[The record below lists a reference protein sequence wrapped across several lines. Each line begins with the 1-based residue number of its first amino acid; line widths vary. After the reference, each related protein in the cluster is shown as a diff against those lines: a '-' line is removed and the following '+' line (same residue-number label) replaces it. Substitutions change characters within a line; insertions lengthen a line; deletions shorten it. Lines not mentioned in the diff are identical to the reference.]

1 MPAQVVRP
9 ASLLGLPVSPGRT
22 AGPLLHMGEPVLLV
36 DLHRPEVV
44 DPAREG
50 ELAVAALNH
59 VGARLAELALGASS
73 TATAVLE
80 AESMMATDPGLH
92 DAVVERAATGVPAAW
107 AVDAAIAETQ
117 TIFRDAGGF
126 LAERVADLEDI
137 RNRAIAH
144 LLGRS
149 MPGVPSGPEPFVLVA
164 DDLAP
169 ADTAGLDPAVVLA
182 LVTERGG
189 ITSHTAILARSLG
202 IPAIVSCSGILAVA
216 QGSLVGVDGSTGV
229 VEVDLAP
236 DVVAE
241 RQALALAAR
250 VGLSADAGPGR
261 TADGHPVKLL
271 LNIGGA
277 DDLVGPAADVAE
289 GVGLFRT
296 EFLFLGRLDVPS
308 EEEQEAAYRAVF
320 ERAAGRKIVVRTL
333 DAGADKPL
341 PFLGL
346 GAEPNPALGIR
357 GLRIARSQPE
367 VLSQQLDALARAAQA
382 TGADVWVMAPM
393 VSTRTEADG
402 FVTTARARGLPVA
415 GVMIEVP
422 AAALQA
428 TQILD
433 VVDFLSIGTN
443 DLSQYTLA
451 ADRQNGELADLLDPW
466 QPALLTLIGAC
477 GTAGLAVGKAVGVC
491 GEAASDPLLALVLVG
506 LGVTSLSMS
515 ARSIPAVHASL
526 AAHTLAQ
533 CQDFASLALGA
544 ADHRAGRAAVRAVAH
559 TA

>member
-1 MPAQVVRP
+1 VAEAEVV
-9 ASLLGLPVSPGRT
+9 ASLIGLPVSPGRA
-22 AGPLLHMGEPVLLV
+22 AGPLLRMGEPVLLV
-36 DLHRPEVV
+36 DVHRPDVD
-44 DPAREG
+44 DPAHEG
-50 ELAVAALNH
+50 ELAVAALNQ
-59 VGARLAELALGASS
+59 VGDALASLAAGASA
-73 TATAVLE
+73 TAAAVLE
-80 AESMMATDPGLH
+80 AESMMAQDPGLH
-92 DAVVERAATGVPAAW
+92 EAVVERAAAGMPAAW

-117 TIFRDAGGF
+117 AVFRDAGGF

-137 RNRAIAH
+137 RNRAIAY

-149 MPGVPSGPEPFVLVA
+149 MPGVPRGDEPFVLAA

-169 ADTAGLDPAVVLA
+169 ADTAGLDPEVVLA
-182 LVTERGG
+182 MVTEHGG

-202 IPAIVSCSGILAVA
+202 IPAVVSCSGILGVA
-216 QGSLVGVDGSTGV
+216 EGTLVGVDGATGV
-229 VEVDLAP
+229 VELDLAKE
-236 DVVAE
+236 VVVE
-241 RQALALAAR
+241 RQQLALAAR
-250 VGLSADAGPGR
+250 VGLAADAGPGR

-277 DDLVGPAADVAE
+277 DDLAGPAAAVAE

-296 EFLFLGRLDVPS
+296 EFLFLGRLDAPTLQ
-308 EEEQEAAYRAVF
+308 EQEAAYRAVF
-320 ERAAGRKIVVRTL
+320 EAAAGRKIVVRTL

-357 GLRIARSQPE
+357 GLRISRSQPD
-367 VLSQQLDALARAAQA
+367 VLTHQLDALARAAQA
-382 TGADVWVMAPM
+382 TGADAWVMAPM
-393 VSTRTEADG
+393 VSTRAEAES

-422 AAALQA
+422 AAALRA
-428 TQILD
+428 AQILE

-451 ADRQNGELADLLDPW
+451 ADRQNGDLADLLDPW
-466 QPALLTLIGAC
+466 QPALLSLIGAC
-477 GTAGLAVGKAVGVC
+477 GAAGLAAGKQVGVC

-506 LGVTSLSMS
+506 LDVTSLSMS

-526 AAHTLAQ
+526 AAHTLEECRQ
-533 CQDFASLALGA
+533 LAALAVDA
-544 ADHRAGRAAVRAVAH
+544 ADHRAGRAAVRAAAH
-559 TA
+559 PT